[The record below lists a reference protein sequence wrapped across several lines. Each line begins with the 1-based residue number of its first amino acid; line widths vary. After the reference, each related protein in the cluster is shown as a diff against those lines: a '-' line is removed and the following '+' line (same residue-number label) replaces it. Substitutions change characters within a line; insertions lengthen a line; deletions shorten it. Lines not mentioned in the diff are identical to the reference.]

1 MSEPEGGIGLTRAR
15 DLVAVGL
22 VAAVLSYLLVRL
34 NYGRMPGLPRFAGL
48 APAVLGIGEG
58 VYGYLLRQR
67 LRRWADRPRDGGAGS
82 LGPSGT
88 GRNPVEPV
96 PALTAARALM
106 AAKATALAGAALA
119 GLWLGLL
126 LYVLP
131 NWTVV
136 AAAQSDGITGLI
148 GVAGSAVM
156 IAGALFLERC
166 CRTPDGA

>member
-1 MSEPEGGIGLTRAR
+1 MTEPAGIGLTRAR
-15 DLVAVGL
+15 DLVAVGV
-22 VAAVLSYLLVRL
+22 VAAVLSYLLVRF
-34 NYGRMPGLPRFAGL
+34 NYARMPGLPRFAGL
-48 APAVLGIGEG
+48 GAAVLGIGEG

-82 LGPSGT
+82 PVSG
-88 GRNPVEPV
+88 GSGADRIEPV

-131 NWTVV
+131 NWSVV
-136 AAAQSDGITGLI
+136 AAAQSDGVTGLI
-148 GVAGSAVM
+148 GIAGSAVM

-166 CRTPDGA
+166 CRTPGGA

>member
-1 MSEPEGGIGLTRAR
+1 MSAPEGIGLTRAR

-22 VAAVLSYLLVRL
+22 VAAVLSYLLVRF

-48 APAVLGIGEG
+48 APAVLGVGEG
-58 VYGYLLRQR
+58 VYGFLLRQR
-67 LRRWADRPRDGGAGS
+67 LRRWADRPRDGGTGS
-82 LGPSGT
+82 LRPGGGASD
-88 GRNPVEPV
+88 RIEPV

-106 AAKATALAGAALA
+106 AAKATALAGAAVA

-131 NWTVV
+131 NWSVV

-148 GVAGSAVM
+148 GLAGAGVM